1 MLKLKL
7 VLLALIT
14 VTCLTAPQTR
24 ADTLW
29 CSAGRGDVYCTDSW
43 ANLPDLL
50 KPTAFT
56 LTGGLA
62 GYSRY
67 THADAVRPG
76 VLRRFAAVPVRFQAL
91 PVDPIIIER
100 FRVHDDRTTGITT
113 RTDTVWSRGG
123 QPLLIQRGGVQ

>member
-1 MLKLKL
+1 MLNWKL
-7 VLLALIT
+7 LLIALTIT
-14 VTCLTAPQTR
+14 TCLTVPPTR

-43 ANLPDLL
+43 ENLPDLL

-56 LTGGLA
+56 LIGGLTS
-62 GYSRY
+62 YSRY
-67 THADAVRPG
+67 THADTPRVS
-76 VLRRFAAVPVRFQAL
+76 LRRFAAEPVRFQAL
-91 PVDPIIIER
+91 PVEPIIIER

-123 QPLLIQRGGVQ
+123 QPLLIQRGGVR